1 MQIAISLY
9 GFGNVGREFVRLL
22 NRKMPYLKSR
32 HGIEPR
38 VVSIVTRRGGVRS
51 ESGIDWPVLVNLANA
66 GTLSEQEG
74 FVGSAPDD
82 LGRWLPP
89 EESGDIRVLVDAT
102 WSDLITGEPS
112 LSRLKEAARRGCH
125 LITLNKAPIVADFD
139 GMVQAAREAR
149 VRLKFSG
156 ATAAGLPT
164 IDTVRVS
171 LAGAEVHSIEG
182 VLNSTTNY
190 ILTSM
195 SDNALSY
202 EEALRRSQALGLAET
217 DPERDV
223 SGIDTACKILI
234 LANAAMGARKRLSDV
249 KVTGITEV
257 TSRQIAYWAVQ
268 GRTLR
273 LIGRA
278 VRAGDD
284 VSIEVKPTPVPYR
297 DFLAQVTGDSKGVRF
312 TTDIFGELT
321 IVGGAGGPSAAASSA
336 LKDLVNLARAVD
348 GDQGLIP

>member
-1 MQIAISLY
+1 MQIEICLF

-22 NRKMPYLKSR
+22 GRKAPYLKAR
-32 HGIEPR
+32 HGFEPR
-38 VVSIVTRRGGVRS
+38 VTAIVTRRGGIRARS
-51 ESGIDWPVLVNLANA
+51 GFDWPVLADLANV
-66 GTLSEQEG
+66 GTLSEEDG
-74 FVGSAPDD
+74 FVGGDPDD
-82 LGRWLPP
+82 LDMWLPQG
-89 EESGDIRVLVDAT
+89 SAGSVRVLVDAT
-102 WSDLITGEPS
+102 WSDLDTGEPA

-125 LITLNKAPIVADFD
+125 LVSLNKAPLVADFD
-139 GMVQAAREAR
+139 GLAHAAREAG

-171 LAGAEVHSIEG
+171 LAGAQVDSIEG

-190 ILTSM
+190 ILTAM
-195 SDNALSY
+195 SDSALSY
-202 EEALRRSQALGLAET
+202 DEALRRSRALGLAET

-268 GRTLR
+268 GRTMR

-284 VSIEVKPTPVPYR
+284 VSIEVKPTPVPYK
-297 DFLAQVTGDSKGVRF
+297 DFLAQVTGDGKGVRF
-312 TTDIFGELT
+312 VTDMFGELT

-336 LKDLVNLARAVD
+336 LKDLVNLVRAVE
-348 GDQGLIP
+348 GEQGLIP